1 MDLAWAGIAAAV
13 GFGLGLNGER
23 VEETT
28 QSDA

>member
-13 GFGLGLNGER
+13 GLDLGLNGER